1 MALTKDQIFKAAD
14 ELAAG
19 GQPPTLA
26 KVRAALGGGSFTTIS
41 EVMTEWKAHQ
51 AAKTTPATLE
61 PPPEAVAQRT
71 AALSAEIWTLA
82 LTMANARLA
91 GEREALEAARAETD
105 AARREAAELADQVAG
120 ELETV
125 KTRCAELS
133 QMVETS
139 KAEAQASR
147 AELASVAERAA
158 IAEARATEIEHR
170 ADDLKSALNI
180 AQETAKAQ
188 GAELMEIVKKFGF
201 KAAKDE

>member
-61 PPPEAVAQRT
+61 
-71 AALSAEIWTLA
+71 